1 MTRASSEFSAYVT
14 QARELHREIV
24 VFDSHVDILPSFSTD
39 TEDLNTDGA
48 SQFDLAKA
56 ARGGLGGVALTV
68 AAGAGQPT
76 QPEQART
83 SQVAEQ
89 KFSLIESF
97 LARFPERVGLAL
109 GPDEFVSISRGGK
122 LAVVLGFQ
130 NALPFGADVSQLDNW
145 AARGI
150 RQFGFNFIGN
160 NAWSDSARPYPYI
173 GQGLHSAGLSEVG
186 LEAVRRLNELG
197 VIIDVS
203 QVSAESLRDIL
214 VETRAPVIASHS
226 APRAIVDVD
235 RNLSDDELRAIAKNG
250 GVVQV
255 VAFGPYVKPLS
266 TEMRTKVSDLW
277 KEYGLAEPKDLSSAL
292 SINDEETR
300 DWTKDVYEEFLHE
313 FHVTLQLE
321 DPAATIED
329 LVDAIEHTMHI
340 AGIDHVGISSDFNH
354 SGGVIGWMNSGETV
368 NVTAELLRRSYS
380 KQQIAKLWGG
390 NYLRAWRE
398 IRS

>member
-1 MTRASSEFSAYVT
+1 MTKASGHFPAYIA

-24 VFDSHVDILPSFSTD
+24 VFDSHVDILPSFATD
-39 TEDLNTDGA
+39 TADSDTDGV

-76 QPEQART
+76 QPERT
-83 SQVAEQ
+83 RTYEVAEQ
-89 KFSLIESF
+89 KFSLIENF

-109 GPDEFVSISRGGK
+109 GPDDFVSIAGGGK

-130 NALPFGADVSQLDNW
+130 NALPFGEDVSQLDNW

-173 GQGLHSAGLSEVG
+173 GQGLQSAGLSEVG
-186 LEAVRRLNELG
+186 REAVRRLNELG
-197 VIIDVS
+197 VIVDVS

-214 VETRAPVIASHS
+214 SETRAPVIASHS

-235 RNLSDDELRAIAKNG
+235 RNLSDHELRAIAKNG

-266 TEMRTKVSDLW
+266 TEMRAKVSGLW
-277 KEYGLAEPKDLSSAL
+277 REYGLAEPKDLSSAL

-300 DWTKDVYEEFLHE
+300 DWAKDVYEEFLHE
-313 FHVTLQLE
+313 FHVALQLE
-321 DPAATIED
+321 DPAATVED
-329 LVDAIEHTMHI
+329 LVDAIEHTVHI

-354 SGGVIGWMNSGETV
+354 SGGVLGWMNSGETV
-368 NVTAELLRRSYS
+368 NVTAELLRRGYS